1 MNQELANRVGDEFIR
16 IGKDFKAGN
25 SNMTEDE
32 AIDFMDTVAHI
43 KIGREA
49 VCDEF
54 NINNTKFYDLI
65 NLGKIPKGRKQRG
78 FKELCWYRDEIR
90 NAINKLKHKD

>member
-1 MNQELANRVGDEFIR
+1 MNQELANRVGDELIR

-32 AIDFMDTVAHI
+32 AIDFMDIVAHI

-78 FKELCWYRDEIR
+78 FKELCWYKDEIR
-90 NAINKLKHKD
+90 KALNKLRTTK

>member
-1 MNQELANRVGDEFIR
+1 MNQELANRLGDELIR

-25 SNMTEDE
+25 SNMKEDE
-32 AIDFMDTVAHI
+32 IIDLMSTVTHV
-43 KIGREA
+43 KIGREE
-49 VCDEF
+49 VCDEL